1 MKAYKGFNE
10 DMTCRGFQF
19 EEGKTYEHEGEVKL
33 CESGFHACEDPLD
46 VFEYYDP
53 ANSEF
58 HEVEL
63 DGVSDERRE
72 DTKVAAKKITIGAR
86 LGIDKIIKACVE
98 FRFSKIEKE
107 LKNSGDYGAASNSGD
122 YGAASN
128 SGYKGAASNSG
139 DNGAA
144 SNSGD
149 NGAASNSGYKGA
161 ASNSGDNGAASNS
174 GDYGAASNSG
184 DYGAASNSGDNGAAS
199 NSGYKGAASNSGD
212 YGAASNSGYKGAASN
227 SGDYGAAS
235 NSGDNGAAE
244 TSGEHSIAMSVGYNS
259 KARGALGTWI
269 VLAERDEWD
278 GAGYPIKDVKAFKVD
293 GEQVKADTWYKLVNG
308 VLIET
313 GNETD

>member
-1 MKAYKGFNE
+1 MKAYKGFNA

-46 VFEYYDP
+46 IFGYYAP
-53 ANSEF
+53 SGSEF

-63 DGVSDERRE
+63 EGVSDEYKE
-72 DTKVAAKKITIGAR
+72 ETKVVAKKITIGAR

-98 FRFSKIEKE
+98 FRFSKLEKE
-107 LKNSGDYGAASNSGD
+107 LK
-122 YGAASN
+122 
-128 SGYKGAASNSG
+128 
-139 DNGAA
+139 
-144 SNSGD
+144 
-149 NGAASNSGYKGA
+149 
-161 ASNSGDNGAASNS
+161 NSGDNGAASNS

-184 DYGAASNSGDNGAAS
+184 NKGAAS

-212 YGAASNSGYKGAASN
+212 YGAASNSGY
-227 SGDYGAAS
+227 
-235 NSGDNGAAE
+235 NGAAE
-244 TSGEHSIAMSVGYNS
+244 TSGKHSIAISVGYDS

-278 GAGYPIKDVKAFKVD
+278 GEGYPIKDVRAFKVD

-313 GNETD
+313 K